1 MPQLRKR
8 RAAAT
13 TPAKPRKQARKQPR
27 RPRKKP
33 RTEPEP
39 AEQEPE
45 LAPEQLPLCDDAA
58 AAGGEDDESDDE
70 CGWQPAAPWRAL
82 GAPPTE
88 LRLASTLMS
97 GQSFRWERRLAS
109 NDDAAK
115 PRSWRA
121 QYPGDLAAL
130 GERALLDTALRHV
143 EYVGPIERHLFVL
156 RETQSD
162 VFFRVV
168 SDDSDP
174 DEARDCL
181 RRYLRLPPAP
191 GAPPDPHALRRAELD
206 RGWGS
211 RALDPGLD
219 ERLLRYPGVRLLA
232 LPLREAVV
240 SPATV
245 GPNPLSR
252 SRLTPL
258 LSQYCFMGSA
268 NNNIKRNSQMVAAM
282 CAEFD
287 DNLLGSIDGTD
298 YVSCARSW
306 VLLLFLHAH

>member
-13 TPAKPRKQARKQPR
+13 TPAKPRKQARKQPPR

-39 AEQEPE
+39 AEQE
-45 LAPEQLPLCDDAA
+45 PEQLPLCDDAA

-82 GAPPTE
+82 GVPPTE

-109 NDDAAK
+109 NDDAAQ

-168 SDDSDP
+168 SEGSDP

-232 LPLREAVV
+232 LPLREAV
-240 SPATV
+240 
-245 GPNPLSR
+245 
-252 SRLTPL
+252 
-258 LSQYCFMGSA
+258 YCFMGSA

-298 YVSCARSW
+298 YVSAAATH
-306 VLLLFLHAH
+306 VHALFFLFLHAH